1 METTKPSFQDVLEF
15 VRLYRRKNKLQR
27 EIQDVE
33 KKIRDNQKRV
43 LLLDNLSDYIKPG
56 MSVEAIQGIIAS
68 MKSDYE
74 DRVDD
79 YIIKNAGLSGGGQR
93 RRTVQHYH
101 LLNAYF
107 CENFVPATASPHRHF
122 AILAREKRIDI
133 GKVSLILAGHL
144 TQRRQGD
151 ISTPLTSPTI
161 DSPEDKL
168 RC

>member
-15 VRLYRRKNKLQR
+15 VRLFRRKNKLQR

-79 YIIKNAGLSGGGQR
+79 FIIKNPEISKER
-93 RRTVQHYH
+93 R
-101 LLNAYF
+101 
-107 CENFVPATASPHRHF
+107 
-122 AILAREKRIDI
+122 
-133 GKVSLILAGHL
+133 
-144 TQRRQGD
+144 D
-151 ISTPLTSPTI
+151 ISK
-161 DSPEDKL
+161 KL
-168 RC
+168 KAMGEVKNADAKAE

>member
-1 METTKPSFQDVLEF
+1 
-15 VRLYRRKNKLQR
+15 
-27 EIQDVE
+27 
-33 KKIRDNQKRV
+33 
-43 LLLDNLSDYIKPG
+43 

-79 YIIKNAGLSGGGQR
+79 YIIKNAELSKERRDISKKTESDGRSQSRRLNPAGPAAVSVAGLFRVSLSS
-93 RRTVQHYH
+93 
-101 LLNAYF
+101 LLFF

>member
-79 YIIKNAGLSGGGQR
+79 YIIKMPSCPKSAATSRKTESDGRSQSRRLNPAGPAAVSVAGLFR
-93 RRTVQHYH
+93 
-101 LLNAYF
+101 
-107 CENFVPATASPHRHF
+107 
-122 AILAREKRIDI
+122 
-133 GKVSLILAGHL
+133 VSLSSLLFSAKTLFRQLPLL
-144 TQRRQGD
+144 TD
-151 ISTPLTSPTI
+151 TLLYWPAKNVLISERFLSSWPGI
-161 DSPEDKL
+161 
-168 RC
+168 

>member
-15 VRLYRRKNKLQR
+15 VRLFRRKNKLQR

-33 KKIRDNQKRV
+33 KKKIRDNQKRV

-79 YIIKNAGLSGGGQR
+79 YIIKNAEISKER
-93 RRTVQHYH
+93 R
-101 LLNAYF
+101 
-107 CENFVPATASPHRHF
+107 
-122 AILAREKRIDI
+122 
-133 GKVSLILAGHL
+133 
-144 TQRRQGD
+144 D
-151 ISTPLTSPTI
+151 ISK
-161 DSPEDKL
+161 KL
-168 RC
+168 KAMGEVKKRRCES

>member
-74 DRVDD
+74 DRVDE
-79 YIIKNAGLSGGGQR
+79 YVIVNAELSKER
-93 RRTVQHYH
+93 RELSQKLVE
-101 LLNAYF
+101 LGK
-107 CENFVPATASPHRHF
+107 
-122 AILAREKRIDI
+122 EK
-133 GKVSLILAGHL
+133 
-144 TQRRQGD
+144 TQA
-151 ISTPLTSPTI
+151 
-161 DSPEDKL
+161 
-168 RC
+168 

>member
-15 VRLYRRKNKLQR
+15 VRLFRRKNKLQR

-79 YIIKNAGLSGGGQR
+79 YIIKNAELSKELR
-93 RRTVQHYH
+93 
-101 LLNAYF
+101 
-107 CENFVPATASPHRHF
+107 
-122 AILAREKRIDI
+122 
-133 GKVSLILAGHL
+133 
-144 TQRRQGD
+144 D
-151 ISTPLTSPTI
+151 ISK
-161 DSPEDKL
+161 KL
-168 RC
+168 KVMGEIKNGEAKSE

>member
-15 VRLYRRKNKLQR
+15 VRLFRRKNKLQR

-68 MKSDYE
+68 MKGDYE

-79 YIIKNAGLSGGGQR
+79 YIIKNAELSKER
-93 RRTVQHYH
+93 R
-101 LLNAYF
+101 
-107 CENFVPATASPHRHF
+107 
-122 AILAREKRIDI
+122 
-133 GKVSLILAGHL
+133 
-144 TQRRQGD
+144 D
-151 ISTPLTSPTI
+151 ISKKLKAMGEMKNGRSEVIPVLFNEVARQPSLLI
-161 DSPEDKL
+161 DSYL
-168 RC
+168 CITVIILI

>member
-15 VRLYRRKNKLQR
+15 VRLFRRKNKLQR

-74 DRVDD
+74 DRVDE
-79 YIIKNAGLSGGGQR
+79 YVIKNAELSKER
-93 RRTVQHYH
+93 R
-101 LLNAYF
+101 
-107 CENFVPATASPHRHF
+107 
-122 AILAREKRIDI
+122 DI
-133 GKVSLILAGHL
+133 TQVL
-144 TQRRQGD
+144 TEMGR
-151 ISTPLTSPTI
+151 
-161 DSPEDKL
+161 DKHQ
-168 RC
+168 